1 MDAAPDL
8 SRCLAPRPPQLP
20 GVASG
25 TDYLS
30 RWPATDE
37 RAGAQMIGRAPP
49 ALAQQIAEDSVVD
62 GGGVVERI
70 ALENAVSVS
79 SVLLLAKAAMTE
91 LPGPRPG

>member
-1 MDAAPDL
+1 MLGAA
-8 SRCLAPRPPQLP
+8 AT
-20 GVASG
+20 ATSG
-25 TDYLS
+25 AWHPARGGLS

-49 ALAQQIAEDSVVD
+49 ARQIAEDSVVD

-70 ALENAVSVS
+70 APENAVSVS

-91 LPGPRPG
+91 LPEPRPV

>member
-49 ALAQQIAEDSVVD
+49 ARQIAEDSVVD

-91 LPGPRPG
+91 LPGPRPV

>member
-1 MDAAPDL
+1 MLGAA
-8 SRCLAPRPPQLP
+8 AT
-20 GVASG
+20 ATSG
-25 TDYLS
+25 AWHPARGGLS

-49 ALAQQIAEDSVVD
+49 APARQIAEDPVVV

-91 LPGPRPG
+91 LPEPRPV